1 MAPAAISEVPNGKQ
15 MEELSDDIDSVNVLK
30 AELKEKSFQEKSQFD
45 SEKDKSIFRRYE
57 EACDRVKNFYQ
68 EQHEKQ
74 TVAYNL
80 KARNDFKLKFHAEM
94 TIWEA
99 MEQYGI
105 SRIRN
110 APQTP
115 LSHKAQ
121 AEHSDR

>member
-15 MEELSDDIDSVNVLK
+15 MEEVSDDIDSVNILK
-30 AELKEKSFQEKSQFD
+30 MELKEKAFQEKSQFD

-57 EACDRVKNFYQ
+57 EACDRVKSFYQ

-80 KARNDFKLKFHAEM
+80 KARNDFKLKVHAEM

-99 MEQYGI
+99 MERYDI
-105 SRIRN
+105 SRIHN
-110 APQTP
+110 VPQD
-115 LSHKAQ
+115 SSFSQ
-121 AEHSDR
+121 SIG